1 MIRHLRSG
9 ASQQDT
15 QTRLGIKSPLPRSVV
30 DTSALL
36 AAHASP
42 FSKHKFS
49 LICARESRHRW
60 RPSIRPDI
68 GSLSLSIRGATGHG
82 LNHEGQSNLFG
93 QIRLNLNLGGLVFP
107 LAIDYILHAH
117 TRLDPRWKNGTKGRR
132 GRREDGTG
140 ASRARPNGKWRKIEG
155 NRFEGIFHEWID
167 GFRFF
172 L

>member
-42 FSKHKFS
+42 FAKHKFS

-132 GRREDGTG
+132 GREGGWNGSIACPTEWKVEKNWGKSIRGYI
-140 ASRARPNGKWRKIEG
+140 SRVNWW
-155 NRFEGIFHEWID
+155 F
-167 GFRFF
+167 
-172 L
+172 